1 MQMKVAWYSKH
12 LLRHIGHD
20 YSIILQPRFLIILVR
35 GGFALRIG
43 PITHLALYATLLCFS
58 TTHSKSTGDAA
69 ERNDNTGSRDTST
82 VHRRKSRYFT
92 F

>member
-20 YSIILQPRFLIILVR
+20 YCIILQPRFLIILVR
-35 GGFALRIG
+35 GGFALRISLT
-43 PITHLALYATLLCFS
+43 IALYATLLCFS

-69 ERNDNTGSRDTST
+69 E
-82 VHRRKSRYFT
+82 
-92 F
+92 